1 MADKQV
7 KLIITAF
14 ANQAEAE
21 LKRFGGV
28 ATKLGGVLAAAFSVQ
43 AITSFAKASIDAADQ
58 MSKMSQSAGV
68 SVEQLSSLGH
78 AANLADVP
86 LESLGKSLGRL
97 AVGMADT
104 LKGTGEAKDAFQALG
119 ISVITADG
127 NLRSSDDVLK
137 DIAERFAGM
146 EDGAGKTALAIKIFG
161 RSGADLIPLLNAG
174 AAGLADMQA
183 EAAAMG
189 LTLSTE
195 TAQAAE
201 QFNDNLTR
209 MKGLLQGVANQIL
222 AETLPTLNKLSDSMV
237 ENAKSTNDIVP
248 AAEAANTALKVLLS
262 VGLLMKTTY
271 DAAAGSLNTF
281 AVALLSLVKL
291 DLSGAWSRWQG
302 GWEGVFGNA
311 EENVE
316 RITGLWEKVNQS
328 GQRFPVPPPPKTPA
342 PNLPKEGKGG
352 KKDKAAEAAKK
363 LAEEWQKTRAA
374 LTLDTAKLGMD
385 EFEQKVVDLAV
396 KVQELREKFGPS
408 EIIDNWFA
416 AQLKQIDV
424 ERIKQATEETK
435 KLAEAQRAAREDA
448 IKSQLAAVD
457 LAERERSI
465 TREDAGQK
473 RIALQRELLG
483 LQQRYQNQIDKL
495 KDPAGWYAQ
504 QDAINGTRAAL
515 VELNDEAQRLTG
527 TLGEGATRGFRE
539 FVDSANTAF
548 EDGRQLA
555 ADGAQGMMDTLD
567 AGLFDAMKGR
577 LKSGEDYW
585 TMFSDVILRSLSQ
598 IISRQATVGIL
609 KLLGLAKEQNVAA
622 DASAVGTTA
631 ALTGAMAAQTGVV
644 TALTSAYWALAMAKA
659 AAGAGGGGGAA
670 AGGATQAATVA
681 HTGGLILHGGGPVRL
696 VPRFHTGGLAADEVP
711 AILQTGERVLS
722 RGQNRTFEK
731 LAAVLERSA
740 ATSPAAPAVVNQYNI
755 QAMDAKSFH
764 GYLMQNKEAVANAG
778 AAARGDNHPS
788 RRGR

>member
-1 MADKQV
+1 MGDKQV

-119 ISVITADG
+119 ISVTTADG

-161 RSGADLIPLLNAG
+161 RSGAALIPLLNAG

-209 MKGLLQGVANQIL
+209 MKGSLQGVANQIL

-302 GWEGVFGNA
+302 GWEGVFDNA
-311 EENVE
+311 KENVE

-352 KKDKAAEAAKK
+352 KDKAAEAAKR
-363 LAEEWQKTRAA
+363 LAEEWQKTRAS

-408 EIIDNWFA
+408 EVIDNWFA

-473 RIALQRELLG
+473 RIALQRELLE

-515 VELNDEAQRLTG
+515 VDLNDEMQRLTG
-527 TLGEGATRGFRE
+527 SETEGMARGFANYTETARTE
-539 FVDSANTAF
+539 FENGVKLAEDTASAMEGTFETVFFDGMRGQFESLGDYVDAF
-548 EDGRQLA
+548 
-555 ADGAQGMMDTLD
+555 
-567 AGLFDAMKGR
+567 
-577 LKSGEDYW
+577 
-585 TMFSDVILRSLSQ
+585 LRSMQQSVAQVLAQ
-598 IISRQATVGIL
+598 MATNQLINFGIGA
-609 KLLGLAKEQNVAA
+609 LG
-622 DASAVGTTA
+622 
-631 ALTGAMAAQTGVV
+631 GAM
-644 TALTSAYWALAMAKA
+644 
-659 AAGAGGGGGAA
+659 GGGV
-670 AGGATQAATVA
+670 GGATAGSSVYAAGTAPTAGSAFLVNAKGNAFDRGRVTPFARGGVVVKPTIFPMANGAGLMGEAGPEGILPLQRVGGKLGVTAAGLGSKQTVINSRPTYNIVTNNPSDVRRAIGQETARQARM
-681 HTGGLILHGGGPVRL
+681 LK
-696 VPRFHTGGLAADEVP
+696 AAD
-711 AILQTGERVLS
+711 
-722 RGQNRTFEK
+722 
-731 LAAVLERSA
+731 
-740 ATSPAAPAVVNQYNI
+740 
-755 QAMDAKSFH
+755 
-764 GYLMQNKEAVANAG
+764 
-778 AAARGDNHPS
+778 
-788 RRGR
+788 RRNN